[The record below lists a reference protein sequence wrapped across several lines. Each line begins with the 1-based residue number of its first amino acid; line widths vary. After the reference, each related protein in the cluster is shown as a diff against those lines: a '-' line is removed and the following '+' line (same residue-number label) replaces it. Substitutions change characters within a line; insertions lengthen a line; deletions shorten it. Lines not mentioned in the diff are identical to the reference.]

1 MVIREAQPQDWEH
14 LWPLIQEVARAG
26 ETYGYDPDISPA
38 QAYCLWMEQPQKT
51 YVAARDGQ
59 IVGTY
64 YLKPNQGG
72 PGRHVCNC
80 GYIVAKTWRGQGIGR
95 QLGEH
100 SLRMARALG
109 YKAMQ
114 FNFVAA
120 SNQVAIHLW
129 QKLGFEVVGRLPKAF
144 LHPRLG
150 YIDALVMYQWLG
162 D

>member
-1 MVIREAQPQDWEH
+1 MSIREAHPQDWESI
-14 LWPLIQEVARAG
+14 WPIIQEVVAAG
-26 ETYGYDPDISPA
+26 ETYGYDPELSPV
-38 QAYCLWMEQPQKT
+38 QAYDLWMERPQKT
-51 YVAARDGQ
+51 YVAERDGE

-80 GYIVAKTWRGQGIGR
+80 GYMVATAWRGQGIGR
-95 QLGEH
+95 QMAEH
-100 SLRMARALG
+100 SLEMARALG

-114 FNFVAA
+114 FNFVAS
-120 SNQVAIHLW
+120 SNTVAIHLW
-129 QKLGFEVVGRLPKAF
+129 QKLGFVVVGRLPKAF

-150 YIDALVMYQWLG
+150 YIDALVMYQWLA